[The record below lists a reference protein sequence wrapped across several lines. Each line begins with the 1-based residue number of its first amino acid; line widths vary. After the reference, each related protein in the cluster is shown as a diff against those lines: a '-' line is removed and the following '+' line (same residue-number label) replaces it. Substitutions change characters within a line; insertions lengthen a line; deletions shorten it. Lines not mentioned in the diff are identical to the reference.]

1 MNFLNF
7 KLIFSRFYGRNIV
20 LPDLMS
26 DQLPS
31 HDSLP
36 QSLTEFNPSQDNL
49 DNQDEEENLQDS
61 LSKSGFKRRA
71 IIHQSSDAL
80 SDIEKNGATW
90 LPDTSEPLTF
100 KESTQSE
107 FMVSNSP
114 EKGSFSGMGF
124 QPAEYSSLQTLKC
137 IINEA
142 KQAERYMFSGKSV
155 LCSIM
160 RHFRGGTSL

>member
-1 MNFLNF
+1 
-7 KLIFSRFYGRNIV
+7 
-20 LPDLMS
+20 MS

-31 HDSLP
+31 HDSPP

-49 DNQDEEENLQDS
+49 DNPDEAENLQDS
-61 LSKSGFKRRA
+61 LTKSGFKRRA
-71 IIHQSSDAL
+71 IMHQSSDAL
-80 SDIEKNGATW
+80 SEIEKNGATW

-100 KESTQSE
+100 KESMQSD
-107 FMVSNSP
+107 FIVSNSP

-124 QPAEYSSLQTLKC
+124 QAPEFSSLQTLKC

-155 LCSIM
+155 LYSLLKG
-160 RHFRGGTSL
+160 FRRGTSL

>member
-1 MNFLNF
+1 
-7 KLIFSRFYGRNIV
+7 
-20 LPDLMS
+20 MS

-49 DNQDEEENLQDS
+49 DNIDEGDNQDS
-61 LSKSGFKRRA
+61 LTKSGFKRRA
-71 IIHQSSDAL
+71 LINKSSDAL
-80 SDIEKNGATW
+80 SEIEKNGVTW
-90 LPDTSEPLTF
+90 LPDCSEPLTF
-100 KESTQSE
+100 KESMQSD

-142 KQAERYMFSGKSV
+142 KQAERYMFSGKGV
-155 LCSIM
+155 LCV
-160 RHFRGGTSL
+160 FRERF